1 MRKFIKYLFLFLA
14 SLIILITIFIPDD
27 PAWVDCSDENDLY
40 KYVYDGWKID
50 KVVKSGDVVL
60 NENGVKYFHKNE
72 YPQIWLSKGNRI
84 KALNF
89 GWRCY
94 FLEGPE
100 LNFSKS

>member
-1 MRKFIKYLFLFLA
+1 MFSAFF
-14 SLIILITIFIPDD
+14 PDD

-40 KYVYDGWKID
+40 RYVYDGWKVD
-50 KVVKSGDVVL
+50 KVVKSGDVVS
-60 NENGVKYFHKNE
+60 NESGVKYFYKNQ

-100 LNFSKS
+100 FNFSKS

>member
-1 MRKFIKYLFLFLA
+1 MRKFVKYLFLFLA

-40 KYVYDGWKID
+40 RYVYDGWKVD

-60 NENGVKYFHKNE
+60 KENGVKYFYKNE
-72 YPQIWLSKGNRI
+72 YPQIWLSKGYRV

-89 GWRCY
+89 GWRCH
-94 FLEGPE
+94 FLEGSE
-100 LNFSKS
+100 LNFSKN